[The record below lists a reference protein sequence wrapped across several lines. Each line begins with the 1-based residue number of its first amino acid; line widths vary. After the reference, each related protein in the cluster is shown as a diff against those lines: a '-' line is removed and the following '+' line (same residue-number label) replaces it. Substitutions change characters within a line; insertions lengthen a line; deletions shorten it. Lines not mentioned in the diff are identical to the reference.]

1 MNGLE
6 LIYGENTY
14 LIEKEI
20 KNIKKKFGEIVQ
32 GINYVVIEQNNLENI
47 IQELQTPAF
56 GYPKKL
62 IIVKNC
68 DLLKKELKTKKNKN
82 SELTQ
87 KIAQYIEENIQ
98 DISETIILLMVEE
111 TADKANILY
120 KTIEKNGIIKEFT
133 ELKPLE
139 LVKQLKL
146 ICNAYKVEADE
157 DTLRY
162 LVEKCGTSLQELI
175 NEIRKLIEY
184 AGEGGKIDKKAVDLL
199 SIPKIEAVIFD
210 LTDNLGSKKIAEALE
225 VLKNLIYNKEPI
237 QKILITLYN
246 HFKKIYLV
254 KLAQKENEHISQVLN
269 LKPNQTFLVGKYK
282 KQAEYFKEEQ
292 LRNILKEL
300 INLDANSK
308 IGQIDLNLGL
318 ESILCNYV

>member
-1 MNGLE
+1 MDGLE

-20 KNIKKKFGEIVQ
+20 KTIKKNFGEIVQ
-32 GINYVVIEQNNLENI
+32 GINYISIELNNVENI

-68 DLLKKELKTKKNKN
+68 ELLKKELKTKKNKN
-82 SELTQ
+82 SELIQ
-87 KIAQYIEENIQ
+87 KIANYIEDNIQEISETMILVIVEENI
-98 DISETIILLMVEE
+98 
-111 TADKANILY
+111 DKANILY

-133 ELKPLE
+133 ELKPIE

-146 ICNAYKVEADE
+146 ICNAYKVEVE
-157 DTLRY
+157 EGNLKY
-162 LVEKCGTSLQELI
+162 LIEKCGTSLQELI

-184 AGEGGKIDKKAVDLL
+184 AGEGGKIDKEAIDLL
-199 SIPKIEAVIFD
+199 SIQKIEAVIFD
-210 LTDNLGSKKIAEALE
+210 LTDNLGNKKIAEALE

-246 HFKKIYLV
+246 HFKKLYLV
-254 KLAQKENEHISQVLN
+254 KLSQKGNEDISQILN
-269 LKPNQTFLVGKYK
+269 LKPNQTFLISKYK
-282 KQAEYFKEEQ
+282 KQAEYFREEQ
-292 LRNILKEL
+292 LRKIIEEL
-300 INLDANSK
+300 IDLDANSK
-308 IGQIDLNLGL
+308 IGRIDLNLGL
-318 ESILCNYV
+318 EAILCNYV